1 MMNPLL
7 LRYSLTDPQV
17 ALLLRLH
24 KYPRPLVDGYRPLRP
39 LIEHELARPRAVHCP
54 GSNYTYEL
62 TTKGR
67 ELAEAIVQEQA
78 DKENATSA
86 ARTR

>member
-1 MMNPLL
+1 MKHT
-7 LRYSLTDPQV
+7 LTDPQV

-24 KYPRPLVDGYRPLRP
+24 KYPHPLVDGYRPLRP
-39 LIEHELARPRAVHCP
+39 LIEQELARPRAVRCP

-67 ELAEAIVQEQA
+67 ALAEAIIQEQA
-78 DKENATSA
+78 DKENAIST

>member
-1 MMNPLL
+1 MKHI
-7 LRYSLTDPQV
+7 LTDPQV

-24 KYPRPLVDGYRPLRP
+24 KYPHPLAEWYRPLKP

-67 ELAEAIVQEQA
+67 ALAEAIIQEQA
-78 DKENATSA
+78 DKENAIST